1 MNLYLKKQRL
11 KLLLATF
18 ALFIVAAS
26 LWYTNTL
33 VKNIA
38 SEERTKVRLWADAI
52 QKKALL
58 VKNTEILF
66 DKIKADERQKME
78 LWAMA
83 TRKLISADN
92 FEDLTFYSEI
102 ISGNVNIPVIQV
114 NENNKISAS
123 KNINFNTDSIK
134 YFEGKIKE
142 EFSIYPPIEVVYG
155 NHRNYLY
162 YKDSKIFTMLR
173 EMLNDIIESFI
184 SEVVINS
191 ASVPVIITDSTK
203 SFIITTGNLDSTKVH
218 DSLYLKG
225 MVHQMEEQN
234 DPIEIELTTNEK
246 RLIFYKDSALLTRL
260 QYFPYVQIGVIAFFI
275 LVAYL
280 LFSTFRKAEQNKV
293 WLGMAK
299 ETAHQLGTPLTSLV
313 AWVEILKTKG
323 IDEETITE
331 ILKDINRLETVTQR
345 FSNIGS
351 QPKLKSQNIIEIVSD
366 TIQYMRLRSSRKI
379 EFKQILPEEKEIN
392 LPVNKH
398 LFEWVLENLFKN
410 AVDAIT
416 GNGEIITEI
425 TNEEQ
430 FIIIDVTDTGK
441 GIAKSKFK
449 SVFNP
454 GYTTKNRGWGLGLS
468 LSERIVNNYHS
479 GKIFVKQS
487 VQGKGTTI
495 RILLKKKLA

>member
-1 MNLYLKKQRL
+1 M
-11 KLLLATF
+11 ATM
-18 ALFIVAAS
+18 AVLIVAIS

-38 SEERTKVRLWADAI
+38 SEERTKVKLWADAI
-52 QKKALL
+52 QRKALL

-83 TRKLISADN
+83 TRKLISANN

-102 ISGNVNIPVIQV
+102 ISGNENIPVIQV
-114 NENNKISAS
+114 NDKKHIIAS
-123 KNINFNTDSIK
+123 KNVNFNTDSIK
-134 YFEGKIKE
+134 NFEGKIKE
-142 EFSIYPPIEVVYG
+142 EFSVYEPIEVIYG
-155 NHRNYLY
+155 NHKNLLY

-184 SEVVINS
+184 SEVAINS

-203 SFIITTGNLDSTKVH
+203 TKIITTGNLDSSRVK
-218 DSLYLKG
+218 DSIYLFETL
-225 MVHQMEEQN
+225 HLMEEQN
-234 DPIEIELTTNEK
+234 NPIEIELTSDEK
-246 RLIFYKDSALLTRL
+246 QLIFYKDSALLTRL
-260 QYFPYVQIGVIAFFI
+260 QYFPYVQIAVIGFFI
-275 LVAYL
+275 LVAYF

-313 AWVEILKTKG
+313 AWVEILKMKG
-323 IDEETITE
+323 IDEETIKE

-351 QPKLKSQNIIEIVSD
+351 QPKLKSQNIVEIVSE
-366 TIQYMRLRSSRKI
+366 TLQYMRLRASKKI
-379 EFKQILPEEKEIN
+379 SFVFEAPQVNEIN
-392 LPVNKH
+392 LPVNRH

-410 AVDAIT
+410 AIDAIS
-416 GNGEIITEI
+416 GNGEIKTEI
-425 TNEEQ
+425 VNDEQ

-441 GIAKSKFK
+441 GIPKSKFK

-468 LSERIVNNYHS
+468 LSERIISNYHS

-487 VQGKGTTI
+487 TIGKGTTI
-495 RILLKKKLA
+495 RVLLKKKLA